1 MNENYKLFRNIR
13 LIDGVS
19 GKTDACDLLFR
30 RSGTGSE
37 ILKIGKGLRPGI
49 SEGLTVLNAHGRLVC
64 PSPTCAVL
72 CRTRALLTEKAC
84 KADCPPLLQEGTE
97 ECCSNRY
104 KDPCRREKAL
114 FRC

>member
-49 SEGLTVLNAHGRLVC
+49 SEGLTVLNAHGRL
-64 PSPTCAVL
+64 A